1 MKKMNL
7 LLGAA
12 MLGSLALL
20 CLVNLILPKMQL
32 SGEENGY
39 RVSLNRLEWAIR
51 EFEQEE
57 GRAAGSLE
65 ELEGFQSEA
74 DSLEELER
82 FQGAA
87 GYPFV
92 EKVAVLEYGAGY
104 SPSDAW
110 GKNPPVFGGNWK
122 EFWGNNEGGEY
133 AVIASDY
140 AFYKIFYSAGEG
152 ARQPAILLV
161 NAAVISAILL
171 LWIVLWYVRQKI
183 LLPFSQLMDLPYEL
197 SKGNLSLPLKESKS
211 RFFGKFLWGMDMLRE
226 NLEENKSREL
236 ELQKEKKLLLLSLSH
251 DIKTPLSAICL
262 YAQALGKNLYR
273 EESKKQEIAGK
284 IKEKAEEI
292 EAYIG
297 EIVTA
302 SHEDFLNF
310 QVENSEVYVGDAL
323 GQIRRYYQDKMALN
337 QVAFSMGKYP
347 NCLVWGDLDRIVEVV
362 QNVVENAIKY
372 GDGRM
377 IQIRAGREEEPDSFL
392 IVVRNTG
399 CGLAQKE
406 LPHVFDS
413 FLGAAMWGKTR
424 AAGWGFISAGSL
436 CTRWKGKLRQASGK
450 KRGNC
455 GWRSGLPC
463 VWLKAG
469 RNKQRILLGQR
480 CRLL

>member
-104 SPSDAW
+104 SLSDAW

-413 FLGAAMWGKTR
+413 FFRGSNVGKNP
-424 AAGWGFISAGSL
+424 G
-436 CTRWKGKLRQASGK
+436 
-450 KRGNC
+450 
-455 GWRSGLPC
+455 SGLGLYIC
-463 VWLKAG
+463 RQLMHQMEGEITAG
-469 RNKQRILLGQR
+469 IREEEGELWMEVRIAM
-480 CRLL
+480 RLA

>member
-1 MKKMNL
+1 MGNT
-7 LLGAA
+7 GR
-12 MLGSLALL
+12 
-20 CLVNLILPKMQL
+20 N
-32 SGEENGY
+32 
-39 RVSLNRLEWAIR
+39 VS
-51 EFEQEE
+51 
-57 GRAAGSLE
+57 
-65 ELEGFQSEA
+65 
-74 DSLEELER
+74 
-82 FQGAA
+82 
-87 GYPFV
+87 
-92 EKVAVLEYGAGY
+92 K
-104 SPSDAW
+104 
-110 GKNPPVFGGNWK
+110 GKNPLIFGGNWK

-171 LWIVLWYVRQKI
+171 LWLVLWYVRQKI

-197 SKGNLSLPLKESKS
+197 SKGNLSLPLKESKN

-413 FLGAAMWGKTR
+413 FFRGSNVGKNP
-424 AAGWGFISAGSL
+424 G
-436 CTRWKGKLRQASGK
+436 
-450 KRGNC
+450 
-455 GWRSGLPC
+455 SGLGLYIC
-463 VWLKAG
+463 RQLMHQMEGEITAG
-469 RNKQRILLGQR
+469 IREEEGELWMEVRIAM
-480 CRLL
+480 RLA

>member
-104 SPSDAW
+104 SLSDAW

-152 ARQPAILLV
+152 ARKPAILLV

-197 SKGNLSLPLKESKS
+197 SKGNLSLPLKESKN

-413 FLGAAMWGKTR
+413 FFRGSNVGKNP
-424 AAGWGFISAGSL
+424 G
-436 CTRWKGKLRQASGK
+436 
-450 KRGNC
+450 
-455 GWRSGLPC
+455 SGLGLYIC
-463 VWLKAG
+463 RQLMHQMEGEITAG
-469 RNKQRILLGQR
+469 IREEEGELWMEVRIAM
-480 CRLL
+480 RLA